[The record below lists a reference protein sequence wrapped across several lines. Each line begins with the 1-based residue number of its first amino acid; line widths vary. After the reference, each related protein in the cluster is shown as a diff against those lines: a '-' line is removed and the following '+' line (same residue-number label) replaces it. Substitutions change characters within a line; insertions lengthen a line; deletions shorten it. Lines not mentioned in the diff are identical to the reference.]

1 MTPHDETAHD
11 SEPIAISERELTV
24 MTAHLEETHQATLPT
39 MHAAVADWDE
49 RLRSENDPDELAEMR
64 AQFARPSR
72 RGFLI
77 GAGAT
82 LGGLVLAACSSDDKK
97 SSGGSTT
104 TNSKAAASG
113 GLATDLKIAALAAA
127 LENTAVATYQA
138 GIDAATQGKLGPVPP
153 AIVTFATTVQKQ
165 HMDHAAAW
173 NGIITGAGK
182 PAVSGVDTT
191 VNTGVVQPGFAQV
204 TDVAGLAKLALSLE
218 DVAAATYL
226 SVIPVVSDP
235 GGVKTVAT
243 IQPVE
248 MQHAAILN
256 FVLGQY
262 PVPNSFAKTEGARTL
277 ADKIG

>member
-1 MTPHDETAHD
+1 MTPLDQKPQAG
-11 SEPIAISERELTV
+11 EPIAISERELTV
-24 MTAHLEETHQATLPT
+24 MTAHLEEAHQATLPV
-39 MHAAVADWDE
+39 MREAVEEWDE
-49 RLRSENDPDELAEMR
+49 RLRAENSPDELAEMR
-64 AQFARPSR
+64 ATFGRPSR

-82 LGGLVLAACSSDDKK
+82 LGGLVLAACSSDGDTT
-97 SSGGSTT
+97 SSGSSTSNT
-104 TNSKAAASG
+104 KTASGG
-113 GLATDLKIAALAAA
+113 GLATDLQIAGLAAA

-138 GIDAATQGKLGPVPP
+138 GIDAATAGTLGTVPP
-153 AIVTFATTVQKQ
+153 AVVTFATTAQQQ
-165 HMDHAAAW
+165 HKDHAAAW
-173 NGIITGAGK
+173 NAIITGAGK

-191 VNTGVVQPGFAQV
+191 VNDGVVQPAFAQV

-218 DVAAATYL
+218 DAAAATYL

-262 PVPNSFAKTEGARTL
+262 PVPNAFAKTDGARPL
-277 ADKIG
+277 SDKIG

>member
-1 MTPHDETAHD
+1 MTPHDETQQ
-11 SEPIAISERELTV
+11 EPIAISERELTV
-24 MTAHLEETHQATLPT
+24 MTSHLEEAHQATLPV
-39 MHAAVADWDE
+39 MHQAVADWDE
-49 RLRSENDPDELAEMR
+49 RLRTENAPDELAEMR
-64 AQFARPSR
+64 AKLGRPSR

-82 LGGLVLAACSSDDKK
+82 LGGLVLAACSSDDDKT
-97 SSGGSTT
+97 SSGSSTSST
-104 TNSKAAASG
+104 KAASNS

-138 GIDAATQGKLGPVPP
+138 GIDAATAGSLGTVPP
-153 AIVTFATTVQKQ
+153 AVVTFATTVQQQ
-165 HMDHAAAW
+165 HKDHAAAW
-173 NGIITGAGK
+173 NAIITGAGK

-191 VNTGVVQPGFAQV
+191 VNDGVVQPEFAKV

-218 DVAAATYL
+218 DAAAATYL

-256 FVLGQY
+256 FLLGQY
-262 PVPNSFAKTEGARTL
+262 PVPNAFAKTDGARTL
-277 ADKIG
+277 SDKIG